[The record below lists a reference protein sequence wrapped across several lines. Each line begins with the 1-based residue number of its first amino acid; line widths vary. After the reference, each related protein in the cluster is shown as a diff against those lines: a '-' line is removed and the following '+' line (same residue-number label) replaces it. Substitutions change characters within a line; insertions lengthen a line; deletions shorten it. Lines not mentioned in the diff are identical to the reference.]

1 MYSME
6 LFADYIDVESSIK
19 KMNSVLDAIKE
30 KISHEAYEYVM
41 KAIVSGDAGRGDVI
55 YQFITYG
62 FTLGAKVVMAVQ
74 FQEVA
79 DMFTLVR
86 SVQNEAYRYIEVLRF
101 KEVIHKPPL
110 LLSVIEPK
118 HDIVAH
124 LANHFT
130 DRFNSEWFIIYD
142 ARHHK
147 AVFHEAGGKWEVR
160 LLSENEEQRLKEL
173 NETEEEYSD
182 LWKVFFENIAVKERE
197 NKKLQTGNLPLRFRG
212 HMTEFEK

>member
-1 MYSME
+1 MGDKRVRIYRCADDEVGIFSAIYEAGISGYGHKYIKIQPQSADYMYSME

-86 SVQNEAYRYIEVLRF
+86 SVQNEAYRYI
-101 KEVIHKPPL
+101 
-110 LLSVIEPK
+110 
-118 HDIVAH
+118 
-124 LANHFT
+124 
-130 DRFNSEWFIIYD
+130 
-142 ARHHK
+142 
-147 AVFHEAGGKWEVR
+147 
-160 LLSENEEQRLKEL
+160 
-173 NETEEEYSD
+173 
-182 LWKVFFENIAVKERE
+182 
-197 NKKLQTGNLPLRFRG
+197 
-212 HMTEFEK
+212 